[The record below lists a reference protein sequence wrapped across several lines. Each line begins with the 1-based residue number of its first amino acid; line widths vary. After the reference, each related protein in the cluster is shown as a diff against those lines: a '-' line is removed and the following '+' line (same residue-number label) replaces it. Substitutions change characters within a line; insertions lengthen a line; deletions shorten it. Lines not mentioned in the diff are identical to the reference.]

1 MHSKTIEQVFRE
13 LKTSKEGISQSEA
26 DERLKQYGFNELQ
39 KGKKESV
46 LMLFVKQFKDFLT
59 YLLLFA
65 AAISFILSHAL
76 DGFAMLSIALL
87 SAILGFM
94 QEYKANKAIE
104 ALEKLTAPTAR
115 VIRGKEEKKIAAR
128 EIAPGDIILLEAG
141 DIVPA
146 DCRIIE
152 AINLKIDE
160 SSLTGESVA
169 SRKGSKEVGE
179 DAAITEQSC
188 MSFMTTS
195 VTYGKGKCVAVGT
208 GMNTEIGKIAKSLQ
222 TQEET
227 MVPLQVKFKQMAKQ
241 IGIAVI
247 ILVSIVFIITLINKD
262 PSLPLKTVVGS
273 LLIFALSLA
282 VAAIPNSLPAIVM
295 ISLAMGAKILAK
307 KKMIVKKLS
316 ATESLGS
323 VTIICTDKTGTIT
336 KNEMTVT
343 QLYWDNKTIDVSGS
357 GYNPAGKFSIKGKDT
372 DPNHFELLL
381 RVGCLC
387 NNAKL
392 VTEDEKYSIIG
403 DPTEGSLIVLGK
415 KANLDSAF
423 SSKFSS
429 VSELP
434 FDSERKRMTVIFDN
448 KINKKREAYVKG
460 APDILLEKCSQI
472 FSNGKVRKINPSD
485 KKKILEAN
493 NRFAADALR
502 VLAFAYREISNTKG
516 RKKEYDI
523 ESVEKDL
530 IFIGLAGMIDPPRDE
545 VKEAVLKCRKAGIR
559 VMVITGDYAE
569 TAKAVA
575 EQIGLYHE
583 DDLVLTGAEI
593 DKMSDEEM
601 ERKIE
606 GIRIIARALP
616 IQKLRIVDA
625 LQKKGHIVA
634 MTGDGVND
642 APALKRADIGIAMGI
657 TGTDVAKEVSEGILA
672 DDNFATIVNA
682 VEEGRNVYDKIIK
695 STRYLLSCNAGEVV
709 SVFASILTRLPLP
722 LLPLQLL
729 MMNLVTDGLPA
740 LALGTEH
747 GDKNIMQRPPRDPKD
762 KPINRQMLILIIVF
776 GMLMGLGTF
785 LLFKAY
791 YVKTGNLAYSQTVAF
806 TTLVILEM
814 FAVFGSRSLEPF
826 GKINPFSNKWVT
838 FAVLSSVL
846 IQLAIIYLKPMQTL
860 FGTVPLAASDWIWII
875 LISFAGYWI
884 METSKFFMKSNNNHL
899 AKV

>member
-273 LLIFALSLA
+273 LLIFALGLA

-545 VKEAVLKCRKAGIR
+545 VKEAVLKCRRAGIR

>member
-65 AAISFILSHAL
+65 AAISFILSHNL

-141 DIVPA
+141 DIVTA

-307 KKMIVKKLS
+307 KKMIVKRLP

-575 EQIGLYHE
+575 EQISLYHE

-695 STRYLLSCNAGEVV
+695 STRYLLSCNAGEVAV
-709 SVFASILTRLPLP
+709 VFASILTRLPLP